1 MIRDYDIVC
10 LSTSPWQAPYG
21 SRQEL
26 MVRLARENRVLFV
39 EPQVSWLHPLRYRRL
54 RRSAGWRPGRLRALG
69 DRLWVYTPTLG
80 LPGGLLVGAVN
91 RWNQWRLRRTLR
103 GVMRQLGFTRTL
115 LWIYPPY
122 AAPLVGHL
130 GEVFSVYH
138 CIDAFDQ
145 EQSNGRYQW
154 WMSEYER
161 QLVAHCHLVM
171 ACSSQL
177 CDKLK
182 RWRPDVLFLPP
193 GVDVATFN
201 DTRRLQQP
209 EELRGAARPVLGYAG
224 SIDHRVDLEL
234 VERAARA
241 FPRGTVL
248 LVGPIHERVQ
258 IRRLQ
263 QVPNIRLLGA
273 KPKEALPAYLQHM
286 DVCLIPYR
294 VTSFTQVI
302 LPLKFFEY
310 VAMGRPIVST
320 LLPELRPYATAVRL
334 ARNGDEFIAA
344 IRSTLEQEAVQS
356 TNGSSRGGRSLA
368 SWDDQVERISAAIEE
383 RLTSPG
389 TSRDDQRAQQDAVTA
404 SSREEMS

>member
-1 MIRDYDIVC
+1 MIGGFDIVC
-10 LSTSPWQAPYG
+10 ISTSPWQAPYG

-26 MVRLARENRVLFV
+26 MGRLARGNRVLFV

-54 RRSAGWRPGRLRALG
+54 RRSAGWRPGHLRALG

-122 AAPLVGHL
+122 AAPLVGRL

-145 EQSNGRYQW
+145 EKPNGRYQR

-161 QLVAHCHLVM
+161 RLVIRCNLVM
-171 ACSSQL
+171 TCSSQL
-177 CDKLK
+177 CRELT
-182 RWRPDVLFLPP
+182 RRRPDVLFLPP
-193 GVDVATFN
+193 GVDAAMFNAT
-201 DTRRLQQP
+201 RQLEEP

-241 FPRGTVL
+241 FPHGTVL
-248 LVGPIHERVQ
+248 LVGPVHERVQ
-258 IRRLQ
+258 TQRLRAL
-263 QVPNIRLLGA
+263 PNVRFVGA
-273 KPKEALPAYLQHM
+273 KPKEALPAYLRYM

-320 LLPELRPYATAVRL
+320 RLPELQPYVAAVCL

-344 IRSTLEQEAVQS
+344 IRSTLEQGAVRS
-356 TNGSSRGGRSLA
+356 TNSSSRGGPSLA

-383 RLTSPG
+383 RLT
-389 TSRDDQRAQQDAVTA
+389 RLAERRNDRALDGLPQPAAVSA
-404 SSREEMS
+404 GG